1 MKNSLLAV
9 AVVLLC
15 AVAPSAR
22 DQGPTPSLQGAWQQ
36 QGQTIMLIATK
47 TYVAFFGVDAL
58 PALATYT
65 IDGGRITLQPAA
77 AGRSFND
84 AILEDD
90 LGIKAPRANAS
101 VVLDRFEA
109 SADTIKFVAPDGITR
124 TWRRLE

>member
-1 MKNSLLAV
+1 
-9 AVVLLC
+9 
-15 AVAPSAR
+15 
-22 DQGPTPSLQGAWQQ
+22 
-36 QGQTIMLIATK
+36 MLIATK

-109 SADTIKFVAPDGITR
+109 SADTIKLVAPDGITR